1 MPQAVALLSSA
12 LPLQAGQ
19 PVQLTPAGEFAAWDG
34 RPGKGMK
41 WKLSNEDGRALCK
54 AMNERHQK
62 GAAFS
67 FDYEHQAVLS
77 EQNGQPA
84 PASGWSR
91 TFEWRDDVGLFA
103 NPVEWTKRAAAHIE
117 ADEYRYVSP
126 ALLYDNKTGRV
137 SGVLNA
143 SLTNTPA
150 LDEMPGVMARLSAQ
164 FSSSTPDPEQP
175 SMTLAQLLAALGL
188 PATASEAEATSAIA
202 TLRQRADR
210 ADDLNIQLVTLKAA
224 PPDAAKF
231 VAIERFNEVNTEL
244 ATLKAAQA
252 TAEVDK
258 VIADAK
264 GAGKIVT
271 DATEAVWRDAGK
283 SDLALLKRLV
293 ESTPANP
300 ALAGQQQTGGKKP
313 AGDGAEEPSGDA
325 LVILKAMGVD
335 AATFTK
341 GAT

>member
-1 MPQAVALLSSA
+1 MPSQIALLSTA

-34 RPGKGMK
+34 RPGKGLK

-54 AMNERHQK
+54 HMNERHQK
-62 GAAFS
+62 GAAFN

-103 NPVEWTKRAAAHIE
+103 HPVEWTKRAAAHLE
-117 ADEYRYVSP
+117 ADEYRYISP

-137 SGVLNA
+137 NGVLNA

-164 FSSSTPDPEQP
+164 FSSSTPDPEQS
-175 SMTLAQLLAALGL
+175 SMNLAQLLAALGL

-210 ADDLNIQLVTLKAA
+210 ADDLNTQLVTLRAA

-231 VAIERFNEVNTEL
+231 VPIDRFNAINTEL
-244 ATLKAAQA
+244 VTLKAASVA
-252 TAEVDK
+252 AEVDK
-258 VIADAK
+258 VIDDAK
-264 GAGKIVT
+264 AAGKVVS
-271 DATEAVWRDAGK
+271 DVVEATWRDIGK
-283 SDLALLKRLV
+283 SDLVLLKKLV
-293 ESTPANP
+293 DGMPANP
-300 ALAGQQQTGGKKP
+300 ALAGQRQSAGKN
-313 AGDGAEEPSGDA
+313 PSGDGGGEPTGDELA
-325 LVILKAMGVD
+325 VCRAMGVD
-335 AATFTK
+335 PATYRK
-341 GAT
+341 GAA